1 MEEMNN
7 MVPELKRDPQGF
19 TRIGRIGFADS
30 SVAEA
35 RRMAA
40 WAAEHGGFHDFADE
54 HCVDCATPGECGRG
68 IYRDLIF
75 DAEKA
80 YAEAGLGL
88 LADRVERLHSGTLKA
103 WARFDKAN
111 ATTDV

>member
-1 MEEMNN
+1 

-19 TRIGRIGFADS
+19 TRIGRIDFADS
-30 SVAEA
+30 CVAEA

-75 DAEKA
+75 DAEKS
-80 YAEAGLGL
+80 YSEAGLGL
-88 LADRVERLHSGTLKA
+88 LADRVERLHAGTLNVWTK
-103 WARFDKAN
+103 FDKAN
-111 ATTDV
+111 ATTGI